1 MRVFKLW
8 KLYEGLMH
16 VPHCGKYARKQ
27 VLIDLIF
34 LHNGRILNFALL
46 QEIAITE
53 NPYSH
58 TSYAILFSVFI
69 YQLRVG
75 EFW

>member
-1 MRVFKLW
+1 MSVSKLW

-16 VPHCGKYARKQ
+16 VPHCGKYARKR

-34 LHNGRILNFALL
+34 PHKGRILDFALL
-46 QEIAITE
+46 QESAITE

-58 TSYAILFSVFI
+58 TFYAVLFSVFI

-75 EFW
+75 ELW